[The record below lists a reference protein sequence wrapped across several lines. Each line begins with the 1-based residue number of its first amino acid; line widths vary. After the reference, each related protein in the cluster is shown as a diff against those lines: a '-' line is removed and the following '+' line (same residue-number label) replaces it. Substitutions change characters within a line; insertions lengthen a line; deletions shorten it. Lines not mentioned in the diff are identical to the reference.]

1 MSKIQDMK
9 TTDHKVPSKTQEL
22 TYELKVKQVM
32 RKKVTTIKPDS
43 TMNDVRRILRNNKIS
58 GIPVVDGDR
67 LVGIVTIEDFVI
79 YLLEFECK
87 GMDEKVKNR
96 MTKNVVTVYSDEPIV
111 QVVGKF
117 EKTGYGRFP
126 VVDRDNKKLVGII
139 TKGDIIEGL
148 LKKLEID
155 YHEEEIHTYRAS
167 HIFKDIKSDYST
179 LILKYRIK
187 GGEFKK
193 AGEQTS
199 RLRKSLLRLG
209 FLPET
214 IRRVAIAS
222 FEAEMNIVIFTSGGE
237 ITAKIQP
244 GNIMV
249 SAIDSGPGIP
259 DLKKA
264 MSQGYSTAP
273 DWVRELGF
281 GAGMGLP
288 NIKNYSDEMT
298 LESKVNEGTNLNF
311 VIYTNNNED

>member
-1 MSKIQDMK
+1 MK
-9 TTDHKVPSKTQEL
+9 TLDHKKPSKTQEL
-22 TYELKVKQVM
+22 TYELKVNQVM
-32 RKKVTTIKPDS
+32 RKNVTTLKPDS

-58 GIPVVDGDR
+58 GIPVVDNDR
-67 LVGIVTIEDFVI
+67 LVGIVTIEDLI
-79 YLLEFECK
+79 ICLLEI
-87 GMDEKVKNR
+87 GGIDEKVENK

-117 EKTGYGRFP
+117 EKSGYGRFP
-126 VVDRDNKKLVGII
+126 VVDRHKKKLVGII

-155 YHEEEIHTYRAS
+155 YHKEEIHTYRAS
-167 HIFKDIKSDYST
+167 HIFEDVISDNST

-187 GGEFKK
+187 GGEIKK

-199 RLRKSLLRLG
+199 KLRKNLLRLG

-214 IRRVAIAS
+214 IRRVAIAT
-222 FEAEMNIVIFTSGGE
+222 FEAEMNIVIFTPEGE
-237 ITAKIQP
+237 LVAKIQP
-244 GNIMV
+244 DKIII

-259 DLKKA
+259 DVKKA
-264 MSQGYSTAP
+264 MRKGYSTAP

-298 LESKVNEGTNLNF
+298 LESKINEGTNLNF
-311 VIYTNNNED
+311 VIYTKKNED

>member
-1 MSKIQDMK
+1 M
-9 TTDHKVPSKTQEL
+9 DHKVPSKTQEL

-148 LKKLEID
+148 LIKLEFC
-155 YHEEEIHTYRAS
+155 YQKEEIHTYRAD
-167 HIFKDIKSDYST
+167 HIFTDINSNGST

-187 GGEFKK
+187 GGDFKK

-199 RLRKSLLRLG
+199 KLRKNLLRLG

-214 IRRVAIAS
+214 IRRVAISA
-222 FEAEMNIVIFTSGGE
+222 FEAEMNIVIYTTEGE
-237 ITAKIQP
+237 LVAEIHPDKIIV
-244 GNIMV
+244 N
-249 SAIDSGPGIP
+249 AIDSGPGIP
-259 DLKKA
+259 DVKKA
-264 MSQGYSTAP
+264 LRPGYSTAP

-288 NIKNYSDEMT
+288 NIKNYSDEMI
-298 LESKVNEGTNLNF
+298 LESEVNKGTNLNF
-311 VIYTNNNED
+311 IVYTKK

>member
-1 MSKIQDMK
+1 MK
-9 TTDHKVPSKTQEL
+9 TIDHKKPSKTNEL
-22 TYELKVKQVM
+22 TYELKVEEVM
-32 RKKVTTIKPDS
+32 CKNVTSLKPDS

-58 GIPVVDGDR
+58 GIPVVDDDM
-67 LVGIVTIEDFVI
+67 LIGIITIEDFI
-79 YLLEFECK
+79 ICLL
-87 GMDEKVKNR
+87 GDGGIDEKVENR

-111 QVVGKF
+111 QVVSKF
-117 EKTGYGRFP
+117 VKSGYGRFP

-139 TKGDIIEGL
+139 TKGDVIKGL
-148 LKKLEID
+148 LKKLMID
-155 YHEEEIHTYRAS
+155 YHKEEIRTFRAS
-167 HIFKDIKSDYST
+167 HIFEDVISDNST

-222 FEAEMNIVIFTSGGE
+222 FEAEMNIVIFTHGGE
-237 ITAKIQP
+237 IVAKIQP

-249 SAIDSGPGIP
+249 NAIDSGPGIA
-259 DLKKA
+259 DVKKA

-311 VIYTNNNED
+311 VIYTKKK